1 MEVFK
6 NQKERMIEFNEIKQ
20 KCDFPTLKYQ
30 KTENQSQFLQ
40 DKKEKIISAPSIE
53 NQILAILNSQFY
65 LINIIGKGAS
75 GTVFLSYSIEDQKE
89 TKTLYA
95 IKIINK
101 KEPYDN
107 CINNCEV
114 DFLEKMNH
122 KNILKVYGHGLGIL
136 KTPSGITQQVF
147 YIIMDYLNHG
157 SLLSQID
164 GNIGFGEDLGR
175 LIFSQLLD
183 GLEAIHDSNIV
194 HRDIKLEN
202 IMLSGNDYT
211 LKYVD
216 FGFATEKS
224 NGYLTTFLGTPNY
237 AAPELHLKQPYL
249 GVYEDIFSL
258 GVTLFIIITG
268 HLPFILPLPNDP
280 LYQYIFCVD
289 YINYW
294 RKRNIKVSPS
304 FMELFDNLIAFSP
317 SQRPSISEIRNSKW
331 MKEINL
337 DLLPKLK
344 EEFNKREEIKK
355 NIIYAKQK
363 MLQKKNI
370 NNNNNNQIFDN
381 KKMKNADD
389 ILLKIKEE
397 KKIEVINDIKRQL
410 FFMSNTKGNNKS
422 ENNNITTESTE
433 EIDDNINNSLNKK
446 NELQGFINIKINFKN
461 MNSLI
466 ILLRQFL
473 KNEGYNIT
481 KKDLDNLNIEISNG
495 EIDVLLSFEK
505 MFKEIKIIFMILNGN
520 KEDLINFKKIMKK
533 FNAKK

>member
-1 MEVFK
+1 
-6 NQKERMIEFNEIKQ
+6 
-20 KCDFPTLKYQ
+20 
-30 KTENQSQFLQ
+30 
-40 DKKEKIISAPSIE
+40 
-53 NQILAILNSQFY
+53 
-65 LINIIGKGAS
+65 
-75 GTVFLSYSIEDQKE
+75 
-89 TKTLYA
+89 
-95 IKIINK
+95 
-101 KEPYDN
+101 
-107 CINNCEV
+107 
-114 DFLEKMNH
+114 
-122 KNILKVYGHGLGIL
+122 
-136 KTPSGITQQVF
+136 
-147 YIIMDYLNHG
+147 
-157 SLLSQID
+157 
-164 GNIGFGEDLGR
+164 
-175 LIFSQLLD
+175 
-183 GLEAIHDSNIV
+183 
-194 HRDIKLEN
+194 
-202 IMLSGNDYT
+202 
-211 LKYVD
+211 
-216 FGFATEKS
+216 
-224 NGYLTTFLGTPNY
+224 
-237 AAPELHLKQPYL
+237 
-249 GVYEDIFSL
+249 
-258 GVTLFIIITG
+258 
-268 HLPFILPLPNDP
+268 
-280 LYQYIFCVD
+280 
-289 YINYW
+289 
-294 RKRNIKVSPS
+294 
-304 FMELFDNLIAFSP
+304 MELFDNLIAFSP

-331 MKEINL
+331 MKEINW

-397 KKIEVINDIKRQL
+397 KKIEVINDIRRQL